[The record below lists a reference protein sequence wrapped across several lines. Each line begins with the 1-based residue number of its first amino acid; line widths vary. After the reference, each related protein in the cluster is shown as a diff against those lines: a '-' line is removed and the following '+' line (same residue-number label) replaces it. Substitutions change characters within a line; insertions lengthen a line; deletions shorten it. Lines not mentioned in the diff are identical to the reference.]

1 MNGQWVGFAAVI
13 CMFGGPFIVGGIW
26 MILRAW
32 ERVTIQAQEI
42 ELKHR
47 LLDAGM
53 TPDEIERVLNAGS
66 AAADRHADA
75 AEAPRDAQSVA

>member
-1 MNGQWVGFAAVI
+1 MSGDWVGFAAVI

-26 MILRAW
+26 LILQAW

-53 TPDEIERVLNAGS
+53 TPYEIERVLNAGS
-66 AAADRHADA
+66 ATAERSAADVA
-75 AEAPRDAQSVA
+75 ATRDAQSVA